1 MASDTLSPVYDAL
14 LDYLVEK
21 ATPQEILA
29 FAISEESKE
38 RAHSLMDRSNM
49 GILTSDEEAEL
60 QQILY
65 VERLVAM
72 LKSKALAALNK

>member
-1 MASDTLSPVYDAL
+1 MASSMLSPVYDAL

-29 FAISEESKE
+29 FAISAEARE
-38 RAHSLMDRSNM
+38 RAHDLMERNNM
-49 GILTSDEEAEL
+49 GILTSEEEMEL

-72 LKSKALAALNK
+72 LKSRALAALK